1 MVAATKAATAARA
14 IFFPPAQG
22 GLVLGAL
29 GVVYG
34 DIGTSPLYAFRE
46 ALTAAGTGDTAVLG
60 ALSLVLWALI
70 LVISLKYC
78 VFVLRANNHGEGGI
92 LALLALLNPRR
103 QSMGGRR
110 AYAIIAG
117 LLGAGLL
124 YGDGAITPAISVLSA
139 VEGITVY
146 TPQLESLILP
156 VTVAILVALFVVQRQ
171 GTARVGIVFGPVIL
185 VWFTV
190 LGLLGL
196 GGIIRQPHVLAAI
209 NPAYAVSYLADAGPT
224 ALAVIG
230 GVFLA
235 VTGGEA
241 LYADMGHFGRFPI
254 RLAWFSVVL
263 PGLMLN
269 YLGQGALMLG
279 NPVGITSPFY
289 QLAPEWA
296 HWPLIVLATLATV
309 IAAQAIISGAFSM
322 TQQAVQLGFLPR
334 MRIVQTSRHE
344 RGQVYV
350 PFVNWGL
357 GLLTLGTAV
366 AFGSS
371 EALAGAY
378 GLAVS
383 LLMVITTVLAALVA
397 RRWGWRRRTVYSLV
411 TFFLVIDLSFLAANL
426 IKIEQGG
433 WFPLLVAMGVTF
445 IMLTW
450 RRGQW
455 LAEQARTP
463 LRVPAVTFPELLRA
477 DPPHRIPGMAV
488 FLSRSTSDIPRTMVH
503 HLKHNRVLHERV
515 FLVSV
520 VTADVPRVPQ
530 RHRAEYSDVAQGI
543 HRIILRFG
551 FMEQPDVPWGLILA
565 SSARQCPDIDPSEV
579 TYYVG
584 RETVIPSVARPGMA
598 VWRETFYAFLSRN
611 AELSAAYFGLPLG
624 QVVEVG
630 IPIEI

>member
-1 MVAATKAATAARA
+1 MVAASKTATAARA
-14 IFFPPAQG
+14 FPVAQSS
-22 GLVLGAL
+22 LALGAL

-46 ALTAAGTGDTAVLG
+46 ALNSAGTGDAAVLG
-60 ALSLVLWALI
+60 VLSLILWALI
-70 LVISLKYC
+70 LVISVKYG
-78 VFVLRANNHGEGGI
+78 VFVLRADNHGEGGI

-103 QSMGGRR
+103 PSTHWRH
-110 AYAIIAG
+110 AYATMAG

-139 VEGITVY
+139 VEGITIY
-146 TPQLESLILP
+146 TPHLESLILP
-156 VTVAILVALFVVQRQ
+156 ITVAILAALFAVQRQ

-185 VWFTV
+185 VWFIV

-196 GGIIRQPHVLAAI
+196 GGIVRQPHVLAAI
-209 NPAYAVSYLADAGPT
+209 SPAHAVAYLADAGPAT

-263 PGLMLN
+263 PGLVLN

-279 NPVGITSPFY
+279 DPAGISSPFY

-296 HWPLIVLATLATV
+296 HWPLVVLATMATV
-309 IAAQAIISGAFSM
+309 IASQAIISGAFSL

-357 GLLTLGTAV
+357 GLLTVGTV
-366 AFGSS
+366 AAFRSS
-371 EALAGAY
+371 DALAGAY

-383 LLMVITTVLAALVA
+383 LLMVITTVLTALVA

-411 TFFLVIDLSFLAANL
+411 AFFLVIDFGFLAANL
-426 IKIEQGG
+426 VKIEHGG
-433 WFPLLVAMGVTF
+433 WFPLLVASGITF

-450 RRGQW
+450 WRGQQ
-455 LAEQARTP
+455 LAEQARGP
-463 LRVPAVTFPELLRA
+463 WRMSAASFEALLQA
-477 DPPHRIPGMAV
+477 NPPHRVPGTAV
-488 FLSRSTSDIPRTMVH
+488 FLTRSTSNIPRILVH

-520 VTADVPRVPQ
+520 VTAEVPRVPQ
-530 RHRAEYSDVAQGI
+530 KHRAEHSDVASGI
-543 HRIILRFG
+543 YRIVLRFG

-565 SSARQCPDIDPSEV
+565 SSARQCPEIDPSEV

-584 RETVIPSVARPGMA
+584 RETVIPSAARPGMA
-598 VWRETFYAFLSRN
+598 VWREALYAFLSRN
-611 AELSAAYFGLPLG
+611 AELSAAYFGLPLD

>member
-1 MVAATKAATAARA
+1 MPASSTATTATHATPRA
-14 IFFPPAQG
+14 QA
-22 GLVLGAL
+22 GLALGAL

-46 ALTAAGTGDTAVLG
+46 ALTVAGTGEDAVLG

-70 LVISLKYC
+70 LVISVKYC
-78 VFVLRANNHGEGGI
+78 VFVLRADNHGEGGI

-103 QSMGGRR
+103 QTTGRR
-110 AYAIIAG
+110 HAYAITAG
-117 LLGAGLL
+117 ILGAGLL

-139 VEGITVY
+139 VEGIAVY

-156 VTVAILVALFVVQRQ
+156 ITAAILVALFAVQRQ
-171 GTARVGIVFGPVIL
+171 GTGRVGIVFGPMIL

-196 GGIIRQPHVLAAI
+196 GGIVRQPQALAAI
-209 NPAYAVSYLADAGPT
+209 NPVYAIAYLASAGPT
-224 ALAVIG
+224 ALAVLG
-230 GVFLA
+230 GVFLV

-263 PGLMLN
+263 PGLVLN
-269 YLGQGALMLG
+269 YLGQGALMLAD
-279 NPVGITSPFY
+279 PVGVTSPFY

-296 HWPLIVLATLATV
+296 HWPMIALATLATV
-309 IAAQAIISGAFSM
+309 VASQALISGAFSL

-334 MRIVQTSRHE
+334 MHIVQTSRHE

-366 AFGSS
+366 GFGSS
-371 EALAGAY
+371 GALAGAY

-383 LLMVITTVLAALVA
+383 LLMIITTVLTGLVA
-397 RRWGWRRRTVYSLV
+397 RRWGWRRRAVYAPV
-411 TFFLVIDLSFLAANL
+411 AFFLMIDLGFLAANL

-433 WFPLLVAMGVTF
+433 WFPLLVAVSVTF
-445 IMLTW
+445 VMLTW
-450 RRGQW
+450 RRGQQ
-455 LAEQARTP
+455 LTEHARGP
-463 LRVPAVTFPELLRA
+463 LRVPAASFPKLLQA

-488 FLSRSTSDIPRTMVH
+488 FLTRSTSDIPRILVH
-503 HLKHNRVLHERV
+503 HLKHNRVLHEQV

-520 VTADVPRVPQ
+520 VTADVPRVSP
-530 RHRAEYSDVAQGI
+530 RSRAEHSHVAQGI
-543 HRIILRFG
+543 YRIILRFG

-565 SSARQCPDIDPSEV
+565 SSARQCPDIDPSEAI
-579 TYYVG
+579 YYVG
-584 RETVIPSVARPGMA
+584 RETVIPSAARPGMA
-598 VWRETFYAFLSRN
+598 VWREMLYAFLSRN
-611 AELSAAYFGLPLG
+611 AELSAAYFRLPLG
-624 QVVEVG
+624 RVVEIG